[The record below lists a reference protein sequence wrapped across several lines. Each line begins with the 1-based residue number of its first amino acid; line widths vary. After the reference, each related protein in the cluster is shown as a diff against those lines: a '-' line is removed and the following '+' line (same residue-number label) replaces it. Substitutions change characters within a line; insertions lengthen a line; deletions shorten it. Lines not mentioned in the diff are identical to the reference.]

1 MSSTPSHQNPPNPP
15 APHYRKPGWFTRHVL
30 NPTVAGL
37 TRAGISVWG
46 SRVLEVKGRTTGQ
59 PHRIPVNVL
68 DLDGRQFLVSARGN
82 GQWVRNVRAA
92 GGHLDLLVGRRR
104 QEWVA
109 TELPDEAKVE
119 VLRAYLRRWK
129 AEVGVFFDGVDANST
144 DEEIGSIAAKHP
156 VFVLAA
162 AA

>member
-1 MSSTPSHQNPPNPP
+1 MSSTPSNQDSPQTPG
-15 APHYRKPGWFTRHVL
+15 PHYNKPGWFTQYVANKL
-30 NPTVAGL
+30 VAGL
-37 TRAGISVWG
+37 TRAGVSIWG

-59 PHRIPVNVL
+59 PHRIPVNLL
-68 DLDGRQFLVSARGN
+68 DFDGRQYLVSARGN

-92 GGHLDLLVGRRR
+92 LGRLDLLVGRRR

-129 AEVGVFFDGVDANST
+129 AEVGVFFDGVDANSS
-144 DEEIGSIAAKHP
+144 DEEIRAIAAKHP
-156 VFVLAA
+156 VFVLAPVS
-162 AA
+162 